1 MLILHNGFGHTV
13 SRPMATV
20 YNGHYRGMGD
30 HEEHTR
36 ERNEHKWKLCSLLQR
51 PYNLATSFLEIE
63 I

>member
-1 MLILHNGFGHTV
+1 MV

-20 YNGHYRGMGD
+20 YSGHYRGMGD
-30 HEEHTR
+30 HEEHTG
-36 ERNEHKWKLCSLLQR
+36 ERNEHKWELCSLLQR